1 MNHFPT
7 QSQVARFM
15 VIAVGVVAIVGA
27 MHLISSILNPIF
39 IAALFAVLFDIP
51 RSWLIKRGMSHN
63 MALLVTI
70 LGTLLITL
78 VFIVVMAGTFVNL
91 TASLTD
97 YRQEIQTRSAEL
109 GALLEQYG
117 IDQEELAAV
126 TQREQTN
133 PLNVIRYV
141 LGGLLSLLSSAVV
154 ILAYAIFL
162 LIEVSGFPAK
172 LNAAFKPSEPAY
184 QYINAVTTNLRNF
197 LVAQTQVSLVTGIG
211 VTIALW
217 LLGVQFAVLWGFV
230 AFLMNYIPYIGSI
243 LAAVPAI
250 LVAFIQF
257 GPSTTL
263 LWVIVAF
270 LLVNFIVN
278 YTIYPRLMSQ
288 GVDLSMF
295 VVLAA
300 MVFWG
305 WVLGPIG
312 LILSVPITAVI
323 KISLESYPGSRWLA
337 VMLGSGPK
345 AEPQPETKKVVAQ
358 S

>member
-1 MNHFPT
+1 MNHFLA

-15 VIAVGVVAIVGA
+15 VIALGCIAIVAA
-27 MHLISSILNPIF
+27 MQAIASILNPIF

-51 RSWLIKRGMSHN
+51 RSWLIKRGMSPN
-63 MALLVTI
+63 VALLVTI
-70 LGTLLITL
+70 LGTLVITL
-78 VFIVVMAGTFVNL
+78 IFIVVMAGTFINL
-91 TASLTD
+91 TASLAD
-97 YRQEIQTRSAEL
+97 YRQEIQTRLAEL
-109 GALLEQYG
+109 GAMLAQYG
-117 IDQEELAAV
+117 VDQEALESM
-126 TQREQTN
+126 TQRERTN
-133 PLNVIRYV
+133 PLNAIAYV
-141 LGGLLSLLSSAVV
+141 LGGLLTLLSSAVV

-184 QYINAVTTNLRNF
+184 RYINAVTTNLRNF
-197 LVAQTQVSLVTGIG
+197 LVAQTQVSLITGAG

-217 LLGVQFAVLWGFV
+217 VLGVQFALLWGFI
-230 AFLMNYIPYIGSI
+230 AFLMNFIPYIGSI
-243 LAAVPAI
+243 LAAVPAVI
-250 LVAFIQF
+250 IAFIQF
-257 GPSTTL
+257 GPSPAL
-263 LWVIVAF
+263 LWVIAAY
-270 LLVNFIVN
+270 LLINFVVN
-278 YTIYPRLMSQ
+278 YTIYPRVMSQ

-337 VMLGSGPK
+337 VMLGTGPK
-345 AEPQPETKKVVAQ
+345 AEPQPEAKKAAA
-358 S
+358 